1 MMKYVINRVNEILYM
16 IVNVYFIISGII
28 FEVWGMF
35 FVNINMNIVRFS
47 RIVMIR
53 EIFLFDLGGRL
64 NENIVSIVSIIYG
77 KIRLV
82 R

>member
-64 NENIVSIVSIIYG
+64 NENIVSIVSII
-77 KIRLV
+77 
-82 R
+82 

>member
-1 MMKYVINRVNEILYM
+1 MMKYVISRVNEILYM
-16 IVNVYFIISGII
+16 IVNVNFIISGII

-64 NENIVSIVSIIYG
+64 NENIVSIVSII
-77 KIRLV
+77 
-82 R
+82 

>member
-1 MMKYVINRVNEILYM
+1 MMKYVISRVNEILYM

-64 NENIVSIVSIIYG
+64 NENIVSIVSII
-77 KIRLV
+77 
-82 R
+82 